1 MYWTEILTAV
11 ALVLVIEGM
20 LPFVR
25 PGRYK
30 QLVAQI
36 VRLSDNQLR
45 TFGLAA
51 MIIGIVLLFVVRN

>member
-1 MYWTEILTAV
+1 MYWTEILTAL

-45 TFGLAA
+45 MFGLSA
-51 MIIGIVLLFVVRN
+51 MIIGIVLFFIVRN

>member
-1 MYWTEILTAV
+1 MYWTEILTAL

-45 TFGLAA
+45 MFGLTA
-51 MIIGIVLLFVVRN
+51 MIIGIVLLFIVRN

>member
-25 PGRYK
+25 PRRYK

-36 VRLSDNQLR
+36 VQLSDNQLR
-45 TFGLAA
+45 LFGLSA
-51 MIIGIVLLFVVRN
+51 MIIGIVLLFVVRS

>member
-45 TFGLAA
+45 IFGLSA
-51 MIIGIVLLFVVRN
+51 MIIGIVLLFIVRN

>member
-45 TFGLAA
+45 LFGLTA
-51 MIIGIVLLFVVRN
+51 MIIGILMLFIVRS

>member
-25 PGRYK
+25 PSRYK

-45 TFGLAA
+45 LFGLTA
-51 MIIGIVLLFVVRN
+51 MIIGILILFIVRS